1 MIKQSE
7 YVPRQMNGPII
18 NSLFMG
24 MEEELNHSE
33 TIIDYLENLSIAKA
47 QETELESIGCLVGFP
62 RPLVPE
68 GFNEENVMLLGTI
81 PLEKDESIG
90 LSQIDSEIGGRL
102 STIEKS
108 NTGFMDLGTYRKLLE
123 KVAEIKRYGITL
135 KSVDDIA
142 QTVSTDYTIEWD
154 EYGDILINYS
164 KSIGY
169 KNVWLLT
176 QLFLR
181 ICTEPQVTIQ
191 SGV

>member
-68 GFNEENVMLLGTI
+68 GFNEENVMLLGTV
-81 PLEKDESIG
+81 PLEKDKSIG

>member
-62 RPLVPE
+62 RPLVPD

-81 PLEKDESIG
+81 PLEKDKSIG

-154 EYGDILINYS
+154 EYGDILIKCS

-191 SGV
+191 SGA

>member
-68 GFNEENVMLLGTI
+68 GFNEENVMLLGTV

>member
-154 EYGDILINYS
+154 EYGDILIKYS

-191 SGV
+191 SGA

>member
-24 MEEELNHSE
+24 MEEELTHSE

>member
-1 MIKQSE
+1 MIKQSK

-24 MEEELNHSE
+24 MEEELTHSE
-33 TIIDYLENLSIAKA
+33 TIIDYLENLSIDKA

-108 NTGFMDLGTYRKLLE
+108 NTGFMDLGTYRKLL
-123 KVAEIKRYGITL
+123 KKAAEIKRYGITL

-142 QTVSTDYTIEWD
+142 QIVSTDYTIEWD

-181 ICTEPQVTIQ
+181 ICTEPQVKIQ
-191 SGV
+191 SGA

>member
-62 RPLVPE
+62 RPLVPD

-81 PLEKDESIG
+81 PLEKDKSIG

-154 EYGDILINYS
+154 EYGDILIKYS

-191 SGV
+191 SGA

>member
-33 TIIDYLENLSIAKA
+33 TIIDYLKNLSIAKA

-191 SGV
+191 SGA

>member
-62 RPLVPE
+62 RPLVPD
-68 GFNEENVMLLGTI
+68 GFNEENVMLLGTV
-81 PLEKDESIG
+81 PLEKDKSIG

-154 EYGDILINYS
+154 EYGDILIKYS

-191 SGV
+191 SGA

>member
-68 GFNEENVMLLGTI
+68 GFNEENIMLLGTV

>member
-68 GFNEENVMLLGTI
+68 GFNEENVMLLGTV
-81 PLEKDESIG
+81 PLEKDKSIG

-154 EYGDILINYS
+154 EYGDILIKYS

-191 SGV
+191 SGA

>member
-68 GFNEENVMLLGTI
+68 GFNEENVMLLGTV
-81 PLEKDESIG
+81 PLEKDKSIG

-191 SGV
+191 SGA

>member
-68 GFNEENVMLLGTI
+68 GFNEENVMILGTI

-135 KSVDDIA
+135 KSIDDIA

-191 SGV
+191 SGA